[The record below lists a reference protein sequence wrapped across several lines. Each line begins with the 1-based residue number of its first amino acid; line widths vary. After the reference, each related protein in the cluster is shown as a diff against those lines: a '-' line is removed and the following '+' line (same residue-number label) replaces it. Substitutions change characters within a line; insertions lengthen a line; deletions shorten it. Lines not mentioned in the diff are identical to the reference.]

1 MKKTVLTAVEHSIE
15 GQEVSDSARI
25 ELKNLLND
33 YEIYQ
38 KERENGWG

>member
-1 MKKTVLTAVEHSIE
+1 ME

-38 KERENGWG
+38 KEREN